1 MVADFNIFG
10 ELRSEKLPFVELQEL
25 LLNAENLSRGK
36 RFGGNSVQE
45 RFSYRRLFFPEKML
59 HKVHFICGGI
69 SDFHH
74 ILQQFFFFK

>member
-1 MVADFNIFG
+1 MPGFDFPQKMGLKWMIADFMINIFG

-45 RFSYRRLFFPEKML
+45 RFSYRRLFFPGKNTT
-59 HKVHFICGGI
+59 
-69 SDFHH
+69 
-74 ILQQFFFFK
+74 